1 MFMFMGE
8 SLQNAL
14 VSLVFCIL
22 PLIPTYIWWFKT
34 KGKSEC
40 GESARR
46 MDRVVFIFA
55 NIVCFGFLCVLLLAS
70 FHII

>member
-14 VSLVFCIL
+14 VSSVFCIL

-46 MDRVVFIFA
+46 KDRAIFIFA
-55 NIVCFGFLCVLLLAS
+55 NIICFGILGVLLLAS
-70 FHII
+70 FNII